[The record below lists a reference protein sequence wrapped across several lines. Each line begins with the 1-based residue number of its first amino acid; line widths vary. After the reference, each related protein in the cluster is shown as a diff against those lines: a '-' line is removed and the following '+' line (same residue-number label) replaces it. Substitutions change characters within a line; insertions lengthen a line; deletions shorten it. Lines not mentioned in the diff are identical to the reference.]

1 MGVFSGMRGWGLP
14 WLVLGLAGAGTG
26 PGAEP
31 PVRIQAEA
39 PVVRTLVSGEVHLY
53 HLALESGDYARLE
66 IVQQGLD
73 VTTVVRG
80 PSGSEVVKV
89 DSPVSRFATETL
101 SLVAEEK
108 GDYQVEVRASKPRN
122 SGRYELILAALR
134 DAGPDDRLRVEA
146 ERADLTAD
154 QNPEAG
160 RSALERWQ
168 TLGDRLR
175 EGRALTRLA
184 RALEDSGQREDALA
198 FFQKAVALQRE
209 LNDREGLAETL
220 GGMGRTLGLLGDDRR
235 ALDALRESVALLQEI
250 RQPDRAAA
258 TFVNLGNRYQ
268 SFGDSSAA
276 LAACERGLELSR
288 EAADRAQ
295 EARALSCLGK
305 VRFQV
310 GQPLEALD
318 DLKKARELAHACGRL
333 TEEAETLSNLGALH
347 QRLGMPREAL
357 ENYTS
362 AREILRGLGETN
374 REAIAL
380 GNLGMFLI
388 ELGAFDEAR
397 ETLNEA
403 LPRLQDPRSQAM
415 TLVGLSRIAD
425 EFGELPEAA
434 SSIEKALALQQAM
447 KDRAG
452 EAESLRAQG
461 LLLLRMGNPAQAEEK
476 LRASLAIHEE
486 LGRRGD
492 ATARRGLAR
501 ALAAQGR
508 LDDARQ
514 AYEQSRRRAEALG
527 DVASQI
533 LTITEQGLLERQ
545 AANLP
550 AARER
555 FETALEMMESFR
567 SEVGGN
573 RLRSLHF
580 ATVRQT
586 YESYV
591 DVLMQLGLHAQA
603 FEVAEQSRARGLLDV
618 LTRADVDTR
627 EGDPKRLEQ
636 ELRLRQE
643 LNAKAA
649 LLLEL
654 GEDEP
659 ARTALRREIDSL
671 ATQHRL
677 LEALLTGS
685 AYESLKRPSISLGQ
699 IQEMLDGDTVL
710 LEYLLAEPRSYLW
723 VVGKG
728 SLATF
733 ELPGRSE
740 IGELARSLHEHLKH
754 TGEREAMSQRQELA
768 RLSEKVLGPALGAVS
783 GRRLVIVAD
792 GPLQYVPFAALP
804 VRAPDG
810 ATVPLVVEHEIG
822 FLPSAAV
829 LKEIRRA
836 RAGRPQR
843 PASIAVVADPAYD
856 GEEDRPR
863 KPTELVTRGSGL
875 QRITW
880 SREEAEGIAAVAQGR
895 QLRMALSHDA
905 TRELVVSGEL
915 EPFTTLHFATH
926 GILDA
931 EHPELSALVLSELDE
946 KGKPLDG
953 YLSLQDLYALRLQAD
968 LVVLS
973 GCETGLGRDLRGE
986 GLVGLTH
993 GFLHAGASQVV
1004 ASLWPV
1010 RDHASAALM
1019 QRFYQSMLRDGQR
1032 PTAALR
1038 SAQIEIWEQRKW
1050 RDPYFWAAFVA
1061 QGDWDASLSAPQ
1073 ACRLTRLTRADT
1085 RCLR

>member
-1 MGVFSGMRGWGLP
+1 MRGWGLP

-31 PVRIQAEA
+31 PVRIEA
-39 PVVRTLVSGEVHLY
+39 DASYTRTLSSGEIHLY

-73 VTTVVRG
+73 VATVVRG
-80 PSGSEVVKV
+80 PSGSEIVKV
-89 DSPVSRFATETL
+89 DSPTGRFSTENVSL
-101 SLVAEEK
+101 IAEAK
-108 GDYQVEVRASKPRN
+108 GEYELEVRASN
-122 SGRYELILAALR
+122 SKDAGRYELILGAVR
-134 DAGPDDRLRVEA
+134 KAGPDDRLRAEA

-168 TLGDRLR
+168 ALGDRLQ

-184 RALEDSGQREDALA
+184 RALEGSGQREDALA
-198 FFQKAVALQRE
+198 FFQKAVALQRG

-220 GGMGRTLGLLGDDRR
+220 NRMGRTLGRLGDDRR
-235 ALDALRESVALLQEI
+235 ALEALREAAALLQEI
-250 RQPDRAAA
+250 RHLDRAAA
-258 TFVNLGNRYQ
+258 TFVTIGDMYQ

-288 EAADRAQ
+288 EAADRTR
-295 EARALSCLGK
+295 ESRALNCLGM
-305 VRFQV
+305 VRFQM

-318 DLKKARELAHACGRL
+318 DLRKALELARACGRL
-333 TEEAETLSNLGALH
+333 TEEAEALSNLGALH
-347 QRLGMPREAL
+347 QRLGMPRDAL
-357 ENYTS
+357 EHYTS
-362 AREILRGLGETN
+362 AREILRGLGATDH
-374 REAIAL
+374 EALAHV
-380 GNLGMFLI
+380 NVGMLLMQ
-388 ELGAFDEAR
+388 LGAFDEAR

-403 LPRLQDPRSQAM
+403 LSRLRDHRPQAM
-415 TLVGLSRIAD
+415 ALVGLSRIA
-425 EFGELPEAA
+425 EELGELPEAA
-434 SSIEKALALQQAM
+434 SSIEKALALQRAM

-476 LRASLAIHEE
+476 LRASLAMHEE

-492 ATARRGLAR
+492 AAVARRGLAR
-501 ALAAQGR
+501 VHAARGR
-508 LDDARQ
+508 LDDARA
-514 AYEQSRRRAEALG
+514 AYEQSRRQAEALG
-527 DVASQI
+527 DTASQI
-533 LTITEQGLLERQ
+533 LTIAEQGSLESQ
-545 AANLP
+545 AGRLP

-555 FETALEMMESFR
+555 FEAALELMESFR
-567 SEVGGN
+567 SEVGGD

-580 ATVRQT
+580 ATVRET

-591 DVLMQLGLHAQA
+591 DVLMQLGLHAEA

-618 LTRADVDTR
+618 LSRADVDTR
-627 EGDPKRLEQ
+627 EGDPKRLEE

-643 LNAKAA
+643 LNAKAT

-654 GEDEP
+654 GDDDP
-659 ARTALRREIDSL
+659 ARAALRREIDSL
-671 ATQHRL
+671 ATRHRL
-677 LEALLTGS
+677 VEGLLTDGS
-685 AYESLKRPSISLGQ
+685 TYESLKRPSISLRE
-699 IQEMLDGDTVL
+699 IQAMLDGDTVL

-723 VVGKG
+723 VVGQG

-740 IGELARSLHEHLKH
+740 IGKLARSLHEHLQH

-768 RLSEKVLGPALGAVS
+768 LLAEKVLGPALGALS

-836 RAGRPQR
+836 RAGRPRR

-856 GEEDRPR
+856 GNEDRPR
-863 KPTELVTRGSGL
+863 RAAELATRGSGL

-880 SREEAEGIAAVAQGR
+880 SGEEAEGIEAVAQGWK
-895 QLRMALSHDA
+895 LHMALRHDA
-905 TRELVVSGEL
+905 TRELVVSGRL

-926 GILDA
+926 GILDS
-931 EHPELSALVLSELDE
+931 EHPELSALVLSELDAQ
-946 KGKPLDG
+946 GRPLDG
-953 YLSLQDLYALRLQAD
+953 YLSLQDLYSLRLQAD

-1019 QRFYQSMLRDGQR
+1019 QRFYRSMLRDGQR

-1038 SAQIEIWEQRKW
+1038 SAQIEIWKQRNW

-1061 QGDWDASLSAPQ
+1061 QGDWDAGLSAPQ
-1073 ACRLTRLTRADT
+1073 ACRLTRLTRPDT
-1085 RCLR
+1085 HCLR